1 MSATAFSRKMKVLLV
16 EDNQADA
23 RFLREA
29 MKETGTERPHMV
41 HVQRLSDALAKI
53 DHEPFDVILLDLSLP
68 DAEGMETITRMQ
80 ERASGVPIV
89 VLTGLDDADV
99 AMRALR
105 QGAQDYLIKGQG
117 DSHLLMRSMRYAIE
131 RKRGEEALQKRE
143 EHYRS
148 LIENALD
155 IISILNEDGGIRY
168 ASPSVRRVLGHE
180 PAELVGRSLF
190 SYVHPDDV
198 PAAQDLLSPKHDGA
212 SESVSREFRFR
223 HKQGNWSALE
233 AAGKHF
239 IDEAGKPG
247 IIINA
252 RDVSERRR
260 AEEELRLANETL
272 RAVIDTSPLAIYTL
286 DRDRKLRSWNPAA
299 ERMFGWSAPEVIGQP
314 LPTILPEEQH
324 DTLAQFERILRGEET
339 LRGVEARRLRK
350 DGSTLE
356 VSIWTS
362 PLRSATGEAVG
373 IMAVVV
379 DNTER
384 KRLEEQLRLAQRM
397 EAVGRL
403 AGGVAHDFNNLLTII
418 TGYTDLLLDR
428 MHPGEPLR
436 RQAEEIRKAASR
448 AAALTNQLLAFSRKH
463 VLQPKVVDLNEVVA
477 ELERMLRRLIG
488 EDVNLVTWLD
498 SKGGCVKAD
507 PSQIEQVI
515 VNLVVNAREAMPSG
529 GRLTIETKNVYLDE
543 DYARTHVG
551 VKPGPYVMLAVTD
564 TGHGIDPNTLQHI
577 FEPFFTTKKQKGTG
591 LGLATVYGIVKQ
603 SGGHIWVYSEVGKG
617 SSFKIYLPR
626 VAEPASE
633 HEAALLPAGLAR
645 SEETILIAEDEDTV
659 RALVREILQNKGYR
673 VLEARHGGEALEL
686 SERYKG
692 RIHLLVTDVVM
703 PQMSGRELSERIHN
717 AHPDMKVLYI
727 SGYTDNVMVPH
738 GMLNEGA
745 QFLQKPF
752 APEALARRVREMLDT
767 EE

>member
-1 MSATAFSRKMKVLLV
+1 MSAAALSRKMKVLLV

-29 MKETGTERPHMV
+29 MKETGMDRAYMV
-41 HVQRLSDALAKI
+41 HVQRLSDAFAKI
-53 DHEPFDVILLDLSLP
+53 DQERFDVILLDLSLP

-89 VLTGLDDADV
+89 VLTGLDDADI

-105 QGAQDYLIKGQG
+105 QGAQDYLVKGQG

-168 ASPSVRRVLGHE
+168 ASPSVQRVLGYD
-180 PAELVGRSLF
+180 PVELIGRSIF
-190 SYVHPDDV
+190 SYAHPDDV
-198 PAAQDLLSPKHDGA
+198 AAVQDLLSGKHDGA
-212 SESVSREFRFR
+212 AESVSREFRFR
-223 HKQGNWSALE
+223 HKQGNWYTLE

-239 IDEAGKPG
+239 IDEAGQPG
-247 IIINA
+247 TIFNA
-252 RDVSERRR
+252 RDVTERRKS
-260 AEEELRLANETL
+260 EEELRLVNETL

-286 DRDRKLRSWNPAA
+286 DRDRRLRSWNPAA
-299 ERMFGWSAPEVIGQP
+299 ERMFGWNTTEVMGQP
-314 LPTILPEEQH
+314 LPTILPEQQH
-324 DTLAQFERILRGEET
+324 DSLAQFERILSGEET
-339 LRGVEARRLRK
+339 LRGVEAHRLRK
-350 DGSTLE
+350 DGSTLD

-362 PLRSATGEAVG
+362 PLRSATGETIG

-428 MHPGEPLR
+428 MHSGEPLR

-463 VLQPKVVDLNEVVA
+463 VLQPKVVDLNEEVA
-477 ELERMLRRLIG
+477 EMDRMLRRLIG
-488 EDVNLVTWLD
+488 EDVNLVTCLD
-498 SKGGCVKAD
+498 SKGGRVKAD
-507 PSQIEQVI
+507 PTQIEQVI

-551 VKPGPYVMLAVTD
+551 VKAGAYVMLAVTD
-564 TGHGIDPNTLQHI
+564 TGHGIDAVTLQHI

-603 SGGHIWVYSEVGKG
+603 SGGHVWVYSEVGKG

-626 VAEPASE
+626 VEEPASE
-633 HEAALLPAGLAR
+633 REAALLPAGLAR
-645 SEETILIAEDEDTV
+645 SEETILVAEDEDTV

-673 VLEARHGGEALEL
+673 VLEARQGTEALEL
-686 SERYKG
+686 SQRHKG

-703 PQMSGRELSERIHN
+703 PQMSGRELSERIRL
-717 AHPDMKVLYI
+717 AHPDTKVLYI
-727 SGYTDNVMVPH
+727 SGYTDNVVVPH
-738 GMLNEGA
+738 GMLDEGA

-752 APEALARRVREMLDT
+752 APEALARKVREMLDM